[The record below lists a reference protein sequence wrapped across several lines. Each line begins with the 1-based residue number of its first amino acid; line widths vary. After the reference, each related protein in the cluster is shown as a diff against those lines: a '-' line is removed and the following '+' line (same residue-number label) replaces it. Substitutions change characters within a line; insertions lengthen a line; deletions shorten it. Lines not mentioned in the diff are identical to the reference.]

1 MGEPVI
7 RVEGLTFR
15 YHGSDQVLNGID
27 LLVHDG
33 EFVGITGPSGAGKT
47 TLCMCLKGL
56 VPHVVGGTLRGRVT
70 VQGMSTRKTEPSVLA
85 QTVAMVFQDPESQ
98 IIGLTVEEDLAFGP
112 ENLMEA
118 PKAIRAR
125 ICEVLGVVGLAGYER
140 RETYKLSGGQKQ
152 RIAIA
157 AALMMEPQILILDEP
172 TSELDPLGKAEV
184 FEAVRRLRQQRNVTI
199 VMVEHEIEQLAE
211 VADRIIVLD
220 HGQIVADAPPRQL
233 FRDADLFHRTEGER
247 LPQVAELL
255 LALEAEGLID
265 ASAFTPYE
273 QEAIQTLDQL
283 VLQRKG

>member
-7 RVEGLTFR
+7 RAEGLTFR
-15 YHGSDQVLNGID
+15 YHGSDQILNGID
-27 LLVHDG
+27 LIVQDG
-33 EFVGITGPSGAGKT
+33 EFIGITGPSGAGKT

-56 VPHVVGGTLRGRVT
+56 IPHVVGGTMRGRVT
-70 VQGMSTRKTEPSVLA
+70 VQGMNTRKTEPSTLA

-125 ICEVLGVVGLAGYER
+125 VAEVLGVVGLAGYER

-184 FEAVRRLRQQRNVTI
+184 FEAVRQLRRQRNVTVI
-199 VMVEHEIEQLAE
+199 MVEHEIEQLAE

-220 HGQIVADAPPRQL
+220 QGRIIADAPPRQL
-233 FRDADLFHRTEGER
+233 FRNADLFHRTEGER
-247 LPQVAELL
+247 MPQVAELL
-255 LALEAEGLID
+255 LALEAEGLVD
-265 ASAFTPYE
+265 AIAFTPYE
-273 QEAIQTLDQL
+273 QEAIQVLDRL
-283 VLQRKG
+283 VPQRKG